1 MTPVALLLPRLA
13 ALEPTREQ
21 ARDAAGRELSRP
33 EYAEA
38 QPPLV
43 VRIVSRVLQ
52 ELEELFARAS
62 SQLASPVA
70 RVLLVAVLVGLA
82 VAVLVRLGP
91 ASRRARA
98 GGGVFDATAAR
109 TAAARRQAA
118 EEAAAQ
124 QRWADAV
131 RERLRAL
138 VRELED
144 HGVLDPRPS
153 RTASEVARDGGAAV
167 PSLAGDLQRAAR
179 TFDEVWYGGREAGP
193 DAYAAVAEVDDR
205 VRSGAVRARPAAA
218 AGA

>member
-1 MTPVALLLPRLA
+1 MTPVALLLPALA

-21 ARDAAGRELSRP
+21 ARDAARRELSRP

-43 VRIVSRVLQ
+43 VRVVSRVLQ
-52 ELEELFARAS
+52 ELDELFARAS
-62 SQLASPVA
+62 AQLASPVA

-91 ASRRARA
+91 RGRRAREGDA
-98 GGGVFDATAAR
+98 VFDAAAPR
-109 TAAARRQAA
+109 TAAAHRRAA

-138 VRELED
+138 VRELEER
-144 HGVLDPRPS
+144 GVLDPRPS

-167 PSLAGDLQRAAR
+167 PALASDLQRAAR
-179 TFDEVWYGGREAGP
+179 TFDEVWYGGREGGP
-193 DAYAAVAEVDDR
+193 EAYAAVAEVDDR
-205 VRSGAVRARPAAA
+205 VRGGAASARPAAA
-218 AGA
+218 GVA